1 MPEHSSFLTLILGH
15 FKDTLDHNVGLIGQS
30 LVEGVPPSWNSFEPL
45 VASLL
50 VFAIVIFASLS
61 VRNSLSDAESA
72 VVPEDRLTL
81 RTFAEAFLSYFYDLA
96 KSVMDADRAKRYFPL
111 IGTAAVFVFC
121 ANVMALI
128 PGMPVATSNLNVTF
142 GCGIIVF
149 VLFNA
154 YGVLTNGFS
163 YVAHLA
169 GPKWWLAPLVFPI
182 EVISL
187 CVRPVTLGVR
197 LMINMA
203 VDHLILGLF
212 TGLVAILVPIPLM
225 LLGILV
231 VVVQTMV
238 FTLLTCVYIGLATE
252 HEAEGA
258 HH

>member
-1 MPEHSSFLTLILGH
+1 MPEHASFLTLVLAH
-15 FKDTLDHNVGLIGQS
+15 FKDTLEHNADLIGQS
-30 LVEGVPPSWNSFEPL
+30 LVGKVDPSWASFEPL
-45 VASLL
+45 AASVL
-50 VFAIVIFASLS
+50 VFVIILLFASA
-61 VRNSLSDAESA
+61 VRAKLVDSEEA
-72 VVPEDRLTL
+72 VIPEDRLTL
-81 RTFAEAFLSYFYDLA
+81 RTFAEAFLGYFYDLA
-96 KSVMDADRAKRYFPL
+96 KSVMDAERAKRYFPL
-111 IGTAAVFVFC
+111 IGTSAVFVFFC
-121 ANVMALI
+121 NVMALI
-128 PGMPVATSNLNVTF
+128 PGMPVATSNLNITF
-142 GCGIIVF
+142 GCGLVVF

-154 YGVLTNGFS
+154 YGVLTNGWS

-182 EVISL
+182 ELISL

-212 TGLVAILVPIPLM
+212 AGLIAALVPIPLM

-231 VVVQTMV
+231 VVVQTLV

-258 HH
+258 H